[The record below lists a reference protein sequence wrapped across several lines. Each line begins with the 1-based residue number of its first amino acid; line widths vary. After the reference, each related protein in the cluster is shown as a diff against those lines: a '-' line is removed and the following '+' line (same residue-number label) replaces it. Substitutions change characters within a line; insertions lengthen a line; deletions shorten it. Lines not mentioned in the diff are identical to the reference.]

1 MKYVYNIIE
10 KIILFCF
17 KILFRITKKEMTLE
31 IESGI
36 KEFIKF
42 GIVGLSNT
50 IISYLIYL
58 FVLSILDKFGGNIKF
73 DYFIANVVAFVLSV
87 LWSFYWNNKYVFKVE
102 NGKERNI
109 FFALVK
115 TYMSYAFTG
124 LLLNNVF
131 AYVWIDILGVNKNIA
146 PLITLIISVPI
157 NFIMN
162 KLWAFKTT
170 SK

>member
-1 MKYVYNIIE
+1 MNKFDNILI
-10 KIILFCF
+10 KIIRQLFP
-17 KILFRITKKEMTLE
+17 RISDKKLSFL
-31 IESGI
+31 IQ
-36 KEFIKF
+36 FFKF

-50 IISYLIYL
+50 IISYSIYCL
-58 FVLSILDKFGGNIKF
+58 TLYVLKPFQLQY
-73 DYFIANVVAFVLSV
+73 DYFIGNILSFVLSV